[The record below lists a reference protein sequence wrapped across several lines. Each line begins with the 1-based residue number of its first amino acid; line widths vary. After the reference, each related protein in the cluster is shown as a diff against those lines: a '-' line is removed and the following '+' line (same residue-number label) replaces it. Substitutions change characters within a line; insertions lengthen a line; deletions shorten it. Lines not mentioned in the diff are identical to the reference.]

1 MNNGYAESVAATF
14 SCQLGVILAFRD
26 LVFPIMNSTIFC
38 ISGHEFLNFPY
49 LIDFLILTTKSFN
62 ARNQKTF
69 RYSLKSKKAEFC
81 FIEV

>member
-49 LIDFLILTTKSFN
+49 LIDFLILTTKS
-62 ARNQKTF
+62 
-69 RYSLKSKKAEFC
+69 LKCKKSEN
-81 FIEV
+81 ISI